1 MALDDFFLSEFT
13 AQIIRAFIFRPVI
26 WYRSLPPPPTNPLTV
41 YQEPGVMRGPCRAQC
56 PTGYCHY
63 LRLAKDFA
71 FIMLR
76 VQLITTG
83 LNVKLTKETRHGCHS
98 YKRILTGH
106 DV

>member
-1 MALDDFFLSEFT
+1 MISSSLSSPHK
-13 AQIIRAFIFRPVI
+13 RAFIFRPVI

-41 YQEPGVMRGPCRAQC
+41 YQEPGVMRGPCRA
-56 PTGYCHY
+56 PSVPHSHRLFY

-83 LNVKLTKETRHGCHS
+83 LNVKLTEETRHGCHS
-98 YKRILTGH
+98 YKRILNGH

>member
-1 MALDDFFLSEFT
+1 MALDDFFFSEFT
-13 AQIIRAFIFRPVI
+13 VQTSIYFPARKLVLLASPSPDKSFNCLPGARCDEG
-26 WYRSLPPPPTNPLTV
+26 SLP
-41 YQEPGVMRGPCRAQC
+41 GSQC
-56 PTGYCHY
+56 PTGYSYY

-83 LNVKLTKETRHGCHS
+83 LNVKSSEETRHGCHS
-98 YKRILTGH
+98 SKRILTGH